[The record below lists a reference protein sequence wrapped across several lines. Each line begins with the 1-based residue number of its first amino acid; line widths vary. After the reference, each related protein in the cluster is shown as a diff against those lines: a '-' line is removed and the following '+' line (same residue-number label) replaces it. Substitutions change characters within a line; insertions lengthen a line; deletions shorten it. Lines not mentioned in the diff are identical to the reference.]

1 MDRHLGC
8 RMDRHVAS
16 IVLISLVCLAGC
28 EEPGASG
35 ADPAEP
41 YTSFFTPLPEAALFP
56 ADNPFS
62 EPKRA
67 LGEFLFWDPILS
79 GRMNVACASCHHP
92 DHGWADGRLFSIGV
106 DGQGLGPN
114 RSGIMETAFHSP
126 SVLNVAYTGLADT
139 PAAPGFVSGG
149 YFWDLR
155 AATLE
160 DQALV
165 PIKSEVEMR
174 SSDFL
179 EEEIMPE
186 IVRRLSLIPEY
197 EELFTSAFAGPDPI
211 SEENIARALA
221 TYQRTLTSQP
231 TRFDRFL
238 AGDETALTTAEVTG
252 LNKFINAGCT
262 DCHSGPMLADNL
274 IDDTKPVQVDR
285 PAVRTPT
292 LRNVAL
298 SPPFM
303 HDGSRPTLRR
313 AIALYEGRDD
323 LGVTLEED
331 DFGDIERFL
340 STLTDNSFPREV
352 PAYVPSQL
360 PVGGDIL

>member
-1 MDRHLGC
+1 METR
-8 RMDRHVAS
+8 VAVM
-16 IVLISLVCLAGC
+16 VLISMVGLVGC
-28 EEPGASG
+28 DEPGASG
-35 ADPAEP
+35 QAPELSYDN
-41 YTSFFTPLPEAALFP
+41 FFTPLPETALFP
-56 ADNPFS
+56 DDNAFS
-62 EPKRA
+62 EEKRE

-79 GRMNVACASCHHP
+79 GRMNVSCATCHHP

-106 DGQGLGPN
+106 DGAGLGPS
-114 RSGIMETAFHSP
+114 RSGNLETPFHSP
-126 SVLNVAYTGLADT
+126 SVLNVAFTGLQQTQAE
-139 PAAPGFVSGG
+139 PGFVSGG

-155 AATLE
+155 ASTLE
-160 DQALV
+160 DQAIE

-186 IVRRLSLIPEY
+186 ILGRLTLIPEY
-197 EELFTSAFAGPDPI
+197 QALFSAAFAGPSPI

-221 TYQRTLTSQP
+221 TYQRTLISRP

-238 AGDETALTTAEVTG
+238 AGDETALTDAEVTG
-252 LNKFINAGCT
+252 LNKFINGGCT
-262 DCHSGPMLADNL
+262 DCHSGPMLSDNL
-274 IDDTKPVQVDR
+274 VDPSKPVQVDR

-292 LRNVAL
+292 MRNVELTA
-298 SPPFM
+298 PYM
-303 HDGSRPTLRR
+303 HDGSRATLRQ

-323 LGVTLEED
+323 LDVSLEED

-340 STLTDNSFPREV
+340 RTLTDNSFPRQV
-352 PAYVPSQL
+352 PDYVPSQL